1 MDWIG
6 YGIEISERTFAMST
20 ALRRYKV
27 PNVSKQESLF
37 LTFLN
42 VSHYTRVVDAS
53 TLEHNPF
60 VYIDIQSEF
69 LTPRPQ
75 GTRGKEANAF
85 QKECRE
91 GGRGRCVP
99 THMITVARRALISDR
114 SVLSHQLQPA
124 SINQSSKAN
133 RPQLT
138 NPQVQQ
144 VLRASS

>member
-42 VSHYTRVVDAS
+42 VSHYARVVGAS
-53 TLEHNPF
+53 TLEHYPF

-75 GTRGKEANAF
+75 GTRGEEAKAP
-85 QKECRE
+85 QKECRQGDE
-91 GGRGRCVP
+91 ADVCR
-99 THMITVARRALISDR
+99 HI
-114 SVLSHQLQPA
+114 
-124 SINQSSKAN
+124 
-133 RPQLT
+133 
-138 NPQVQQ
+138 
-144 VLRASS
+144 